1 MLGLGR
7 KTLSRG
13 EQISSELGECR
24 DHLRG
29 VASLIAEG
37 AAEKLA
43 PRVDQARDLVSPR
56 VERAR
61 EAALHGLESA
71 TARLGGKRRS
81 RWPLLVGV
89 LGVGVVAG
97 AAAALV
103 MARRNARWDEY
114 EPVHVLEFD
123 DENPVAE
130 KVRTVADNLRDTA
143 GDVKDKAVDAAGD
156 LKDKARDTLNHV
168 ADSVESG
175 ARKLKS

>member
-1 MLGLGR
+1 MLGLRR

-13 EQISSELGECR
+13 EQISNELGECR

-29 VASLIAEG
+29 VASLIAGG

-71 TARLGGKRRS
+71 TARLGGKPRS
-81 RWPLLVGV
+81 RWPMLVGV
-89 LGVGVVAG
+89 LGVGVLAG

-103 MARRNARWDEY
+103 MSRRNARWDEY

-123 DENPVAE
+123 DESPAE

-143 GDVKDKAVDAAGD
+143 GDVRDKA
-156 LKDKARDTLNHV
+156 KESLNHV

-175 ARKLKS
+175 AKKLKD

>member
-1 MLGLGR
+1 MLGLRR

-13 EQISSELGECR
+13 EQISNELGECR

-61 EAALHGLESA
+61 EAALHGLETA
-71 TARLGGKRRS
+71 TARLGGRAKARS
-81 RWPLLVGV
+81 RWPMVVGV
-89 LGVGVVAG
+89 LGIGVVAG

-103 MARRNARWDEY
+103 MSRRNARWDEY

-123 DENPVAE
+123 ESPAE
-130 KVRTVADNLRDTA
+130 RVRTVADNLRETA
-143 GDVKDKAVDAAGD
+143 GDVR
-156 LKDKARDTLNHV
+156 DKARDTLNHV

-175 ARKLKS
+175 AKKLKD